1 MLWEEARAKGD
12 LDATSNLG
20 VLCEQQ
26 GDIPRA
32 RMLHEEARAKG
43 HLGVTSNLEVL
54 REQQDDIPRARML
67 YVYHGRVRDHWQ
79 NP

>member
-20 VLCEQQ
+20 VFWGQLA
-26 GDIPRA
+26 DIP
-32 RMLHEEARAKG
+32 M
-43 HLGVTSNLEVL
+43 
-54 REQQDDIPRARML
+54 ARML
-67 YVYHGRVRDHWQ
+67 YVYHGRARNHWQ